1 MVIPPTTAPTAVT
14 STPGVATPEKVDGNA
29 FTDGLKQVEQ
39 SLNNADQLGQQLA
52 TGQLN
57 DVHVYMAAASKAELA
72 VQMTVAIRDKAVEAY
87 QEIMRM
93 QV

>member
-1 MVIPPTTAPTAVT
+1 MVIQPATSPTSVT
-14 STPGVATPEKVDGNA
+14 STPGVATTEKPDGNA
-29 FTDGLKQVEQ
+29 FTNGLNQVEQ
-39 SLNNADQLGQQLA
+39 SLNQADQLGQQLA
-52 TGQLN
+52 TGQLS

-72 VQMTVAIRDKAVEAY
+72 VQMTVAIRDRAVEAY

>member
-1 MVIPPTTAPTAVT
+1 MMIQPTTAPTSVA
-14 STPGVATPEKVDGNA
+14 STPGVASPDKVDGNA
-29 FTDGLKQVEQ
+29 FTNGLKQVEQ
-39 SLNNADQLGQQLA
+39 SLNQADTLGQQLA
-52 TGQLN
+52 TGQLS

-72 VQMTVAIRDKAVEAY
+72 VQMTVALRDKAVEAY

>member
-1 MVIPPTTAPTAVT
+1 MIIQPAAAPTSIA
-14 STPGVATPEKVDGNA
+14 STPTIASPEKVDGNA
-29 FTDGLKQVEQ
+29 FTNGLKQVEQ
-39 SLNNADQLGQQLA
+39 SLAQADQLGQQLA
-52 TGQLN
+52 TGQLS

-72 VQMTVAIRDKAVEAY
+72 VQMTVAIRDRAVEAY